1 MIDNGN
7 GTITDEATGLMWQQ
21 ESPPQLNW
29 EDSIQFCSEMTLGGY
44 TDWRLPTIKELQTIV
59 YRCECWKNCG
69 MKKTTSPLHLA
80 FAIDGKFF
88 RDVCC
93 YGAEEFYISSSVFQE
108 PGTKQKAWGV
118 EFNYGKDFIGH
129 MRDKHR
135 FRAVREVYRA
145 AQIKEEQL
153 CLF

>member
-1 MIDNGN
+1 
-7 GTITDEATGLMWQQ
+7 
-21 ESPPQLNW
+21 
-29 EDSIQFCSEMTLGGY
+29 
-44 TDWRLPTIKELQTIV
+44 LQTIV
-59 YRCECWKNCG
+59 YRGVQKS
-69 MKKTTSPLHLA
+69 TSPLHLA

-93 YGAEEFYISSSVFQE
+93 YGDDNFYISSSVFQE

-145 AQIKEEQL
+145 AQIKEKQL
-153 CLF
+153 TLF